1 MNELLDAVH
10 EAITRAVIETPV
22 GQRSKV
28 TEAVITALHK
38 ALRGDY
44 TLRTRYQTLHEPG
57 VTVTGILVPTPVT
70 VDIPGYRAV
79 YIDDGQTVLFSGY
92 AKELREKLDGVP
104 YGARLT
110 ITLLSARPGKV
121 KEFDVR
127 VSEAQA

>member
-28 TEAVITALHK
+28 TEAVITTLHK
-38 ALRGDY
+38 ALRGDI
-44 TLRTRYQTLHEPG
+44 TLRTRYQTPYQPG
-57 VTVTGILVPTPVT
+57 ATVSGILVPTAF
-70 VDIPGYRAV
+70 DYPGYRAV
-79 YIDDGQTVLFSGY
+79 YTDDRETVLFSGY

-104 YGARLT
+104 YGERLT